1 MPEEALAAYDGALEL
16 NPHRAAA
23 HVNKGSMFASLG
35 RLDEAVAEID
45 VAGHLAPNG
54 AGQGTARAGAIL
66 WQHDTEGARSRFH
79 HMVGQ
84 VTGCI
89 PFHTAEM
96 EAVALCGLSQPAEAG
111 QFLRGALPFGPPS
124 DYRAARDLRAAGR
137 PAPAGHQ
144 PAADH
149 HRAVNP
155 KGTQQRHLL
164 SAVGGRCP

>member
-79 HMVGQ
+79 HMVSQ

-89 PFHTAEM
+89 RSTPQRWKP
-96 EAVALCGLSQPAEAG
+96 SRSAG
-111 QFLRGALPFGPPS
+111 SANPPRPGSSSAAPCPSARQATTEPRAIYELLADPPLPGISRLRIIIGP
-124 DYRAARDLRAAGR
+124 
-137 PAPAGHQ
+137 
-144 PAADH
+144 
-149 HRAVNP
+149 
-155 KGTQQRHLL
+155 
-164 SAVGGRCP
+164 